1 MNIGKKIHCK
11 GETAMPFINAKFSTP
26 VSPDKEIELKAA
38 LGDAITLLGKSER
51 YLMVEI
57 EDNRRLYFGG
67 ENDQPIAFF
76 DVSLLHSAPRASYE
90 KLTERLCGIAE
101 EYMGVDGDHV
111 YVKFEETENWGYNSF
126 MF

>member
-1 MNIGKKIHCK
+1 
-11 GETAMPFINAKFSTP
+11 MPYINAKFTGTVTP
-26 VSPDKEIELKAA
+26 EKETQIKSA
-38 LGDAITLLGKSER
+38 LGEAITLLGKSER

-67 ENDQPIAFF
+67 KNDQPIAFF

-90 KLTERLCGIAE
+90 KLTARLCEIAKDT
-101 EYMGVDGDHV
+101 MNVDGGNV
-111 YVKFEETENWGYNSF
+111 YVKFEETENWGYDSF

>member
-1 MNIGKKIHCK
+1 
-11 GETAMPFINAKFSTP
+11 MPFINAKFSTP
-26 VSPDKEIELKAA
+26 VSAEKEIELKTA

-57 EDNRRLYFGG
+57 QDSRRLYFGG
-67 ENDQPIAFF
+67 KNSAPIAFF

-90 KLTERLCGIAE
+90 KLTERLCEIAKDV
-101 EYMGVDGDHV
+101 MDVDGENV

>member
-1 MNIGKKIHCK
+1 
-11 GETAMPFINAKFSTP
+11 MPFINAKFSVPVTP
-26 VSPDKEIELKAA
+26 EKEYELKTA
-38 LGDAITLLGKSER
+38 LGEAITLLGKAER

-57 EDNRRLYFGG
+57 EDERRLYFGG

-101 EYMGVDGDHV
+101 EYLGISGDHV

>member
-1 MNIGKKIHCK
+1 
-11 GETAMPFINAKFSTP
+11 MPFINAKFSTP
-26 VSPDKEIELKAA
+26 VSAEKEIELKTA

-57 EDNRRLYFGG
+57 QDSRRLYFGG
-67 ENDQPIAFF
+67 ENNAPIAFF

-90 KLTERLCGIAE
+90 KLTERLCGIAKDI
-101 EYMGVDGDHV
+101 MDVDGENV
-111 YVKFEETENWGYNSF
+111 YVKFEETEHWGYNSF

>member
-1 MNIGKKIHCK
+1 
-11 GETAMPFINAKFSTP
+11 MPYINAKFTGTVTP
-26 VSPDKEIELKAA
+26 EKETEIKSA
-38 LGDAITLLGKSER
+38 LGEAITLLGKPER

-67 ENDQPIAFF
+67 KNDQPIAFF

-90 KLTERLCGIAE
+90 KLTARLCEIAKDT
-101 EYMGVDGDHV
+101 MNVDGGNV
-111 YVKFEETENWGYNSF
+111 YVKFEETENWGYDSF

>member
-1 MNIGKKIHCK
+1 
-11 GETAMPFINAKFSTP
+11 MPFINAKFSSP
-26 VSPDKEIELKAA
+26 VSAEQETAIKSA
-38 LGDAITLLGKSER
+38 LGEAITLLNKSER

-67 ENDQPIAFF
+67 ENSAPIAFF

-90 KLTERLCGIAE
+90 KLTARLCKIAKDV
-101 EYMGVDGDHV
+101 MGVDGENV
-111 YVKFEETENWGYNSF
+111 YVKFEETENWGYNGF

>member
-1 MNIGKKIHCK
+1 
-11 GETAMPFINAKFSTP
+11 MPYINAKFTGTVTP
-26 VSPDKEIELKAA
+26 EKETELKSA
-38 LGDAITLLGKSER
+38 LGEAITLLGKPER

-67 ENDQPIAFF
+67 KNDQPIAFF

-90 KLTERLCGIAE
+90 KLTARLCEIAKDT
-101 EYMGVDGDHV
+101 MNVDGGNV
-111 YVKFEETENWGYNSF
+111 YVKFEETENWGYDSF

>member
-1 MNIGKKIHCK
+1 
-11 GETAMPFINAKFSTP
+11 MPYINAKFTGTVTP
-26 VSPDKEIELKAA
+26 EKETEIKSA
-38 LGDAITLLGKSER
+38 LGEAITLLGKPER

-67 ENDQPIAFF
+67 KNDQPVAFF

-90 KLTERLCGIAE
+90 KLTARLCEVAKDT
-101 EYMGVDGDHV
+101 MNVDGGNV
-111 YVKFEETENWGYNSF
+111 YVKFEETENWGYDSF

>member
-1 MNIGKKIHCK
+1 
-11 GETAMPFINAKFSTP
+11 MPFINAKFSDTVTP
-26 VSPDKEIELKAA
+26 EKEYELKAA
-38 LGDAITLLGKSER
+38 LGEAITLLGKTEQ

-67 ENDQPIAFF
+67 NNDKPIAFF
-76 DVSLLHSAPRASYE
+76 DVALLQSAPRASYE

-101 EYMGVDGDHV
+101 EYMGVDGDRV

>member
-1 MNIGKKIHCK
+1 
-11 GETAMPFINAKFSTP
+11 MPFINAKFSTP
-26 VSPDKEIELKAA
+26 VSPDKEYELKAA
-38 LGDAITLLGKSER
+38 LGEAITLLGKSER

-67 ENDQPIAFF
+67 ENDRPIAFF
-76 DVSLLHSAPRASYE
+76 DVSLLHSAPRAAYE

-101 EYMGVDGDHV
+101 NVMGIDGDHV
-111 YVKFEETENWGYNSF
+111 YVKFEETENWGYNSY

>member
-1 MNIGKKIHCK
+1 
-11 GETAMPFINAKFSTP
+11 MPFINAKFSSA
-26 VSPDKEIELKAA
+26 VSEQKEKEIKTA
-38 LGDAITLLGKSER
+38 LGEAIALIGKPER

-67 ENDQPIAFF
+67 SNTEPIAFF

-90 KLTERLCGIAE
+90 KLTARLCEIARDT
-101 EYMGVDGDHV
+101 MGVDGSNV
-111 YVKFEETENWGYNSF
+111 YVKFEETENWGYDGF